1 LKHSNFGLT
10 ESLVVLD
17 LGSAESLDLPRQ
29 LRGLI
34 TLIEID
40 ALGGSYREDRGYLKR
55 IALKK
60 AVSGS
65 AGKRVFYKRAWAPCS
80 SLLDADPEVAL
91 SFGHEGYIRIVDSS
105 EVECETLTALLDQ
118 EGIGRVD
125 LFKTDLEGLDF
136 EVLSS
141 APDLLSRSLVVQSEL
156 RFQPFYLG
164 EPHFHDVAAYLTDKG
179 FELISMK
186 PEVWKYPTTNSA
198 VHRDGRL
205 VWADTIFFLS
215 PQNVRKVFKESA
227 PAAFTK
233 QIVMAKMMGLNNYA
247 EFLYERVRDE
257 LPEAAKKELE
267 DYLRPAL
274 NFQNSLSRL
283 VNFVFA
289 LPGGGFATSLVRK
302 MALYTLRAL
311 TGDKTLKHIG
321 SLY

>member
-17 LGSAESLDLPRQ
+17 LGSAEALDFPRR
-29 LRGLI
+29 LRKLI

-40 ALGGSYREDRGYLKR
+40 ALEDSYREDRGYLKR

-60 AVSGS
+60 AVGGS

-80 SLLDADPEVAL
+80 SLLQADPEVAR
-91 SFGHEGYIRIVDSS
+91 SFGHEKYVRIVESS
-105 EVECETLTALLDQ
+105 EVECETITALLAR
-118 EGIGRVD
+118 EGVDRVD
-125 LFKTDLEGLDF
+125 WFKTDLEGLDF

-141 APDLLSRSLVVQSEL
+141 APDLLSRTLVVQSEL

-164 EPHFHDVAAYLTDKG
+164 EPYFHDVVSYLSGKG

-186 PEVWKYPTTNSA
+186 PEVWKYPTANSA

-205 VWADTIFFLS
+205 VWADTIFFMS
-215 PQNVRKVFKESA
+215 QTHVRKVFQGSA

-233 QIVMAKMMGLNNYA
+233 QIVLAKMMGLNNYA
-247 EFLYERVRDE
+247 EFLYERVMDE
-257 LPEAAKKELE
+257 LPETVKKEIE
-267 DYLRPAL
+267 DYLRPAF
-274 NFQNSLSRL
+274 NFQNGLSRL
-283 VNFVFA
+283 VNLVFA
-289 LPGGGFATSLVRK
+289 LPGGGFATSILRR
-302 MALYTLRAL
+302 MTLYTLRAL